1 MAAVVLSVAFS
12 WRLPQSTKIIVSLL
26 MRYVKVT
33 GDNPSKDTAQ
43 CSALKAFSFIQKI
56 HTSRAQMCRRVG
68 FFGAVVLFLRT
79 VGPPL
84 LPVPPWL
91 PPRNRPLGF
100 STIHT
105 QYSLRPSSKVWLLCM
120 YCVCNKCTTVI
131 SGGLSWGWRWH
142 SRGFAPKEGRGT
154 NLKIKRPESE

>member
-1 MAAVVLSVAFS
+1 MLSSRLFLFLIRRLTAGLPFFASVLLCCLGAVVLNVVFS

-33 GDNPSKDTAQ
+33 GDNPSKDTAKI
-43 CSALKAFSFIQKI
+43 CALKTFSSIQKI

-105 QYSLRPSSKVWLLCM
+105 QYTLRPSSKVWLLCM
-120 YCVCNKCTTVI
+120 YCVQQVYN
-131 SGGLSWGWRWH
+131 SD
-142 SRGFAPKEGRGT
+142 
-154 NLKIKRPESE
+154 